1 VLQGFNATIMAYG
14 QTGSGK
20 THTLL
25 GDVCDRQQRGV
36 VPRAVAELGRSIA
49 DCQDD
54 CQIKVKWQLGQTK
67 GPWLQSGVG
76 RNEPVVGLHAR
87 LSPSH
92 SATVPAFLL
101 SSACWR
107 ILSRR

>member
-1 VLQGFNATIMAYG
+1 MLQGFNATIMAYG

-36 VPRAVAELGRSIA
+36 VPRAVAELGRGIA

-54 CQIKVKWQLGQTK
+54 CQIKVKW
-67 GPWLQSGVG
+67 
-76 RNEPVVGLHAR
+76 
-87 LSPSH
+87 
-92 SATVPAFLL
+92 
-101 SSACWR
+101 
-107 ILSRR
+107 